1 MNTQEENDLLVHD
14 MDIVPSNGTIF
25 LMDIA
30 QLFPS
35 EKSSRHLARDLS
47 KYLGLQKQ
55 LPSLEDVPPDSS
67 RYTDPERTK
76 YFINICDDEHQ
87 RLRDNLVEIGTEAY
101 TWIRDYFLDS
111 PDVVVSSRED
121 FLELISKWQYDP
133 CADGDYNTRV

>member
-1 MNTQEENDLLVHD
+1 MATKEENDLLVHD
-14 MDIVPSNGTIF
+14 MDIVPSNGKIF

-35 EKSSRHLARDLS
+35 EKASRHLARDLS
-47 KYLGLQKQ
+47 NFLGLQKQ

-76 YFINICDDEHQ
+76 YFINICDDEH
-87 RLRDNLVEIGTEAY
+87 RHLREILVGIGKEAY
-101 TWIRDYFLDS
+101 VWIRDFFLDS

-121 FLELISKWQYDP
+121 FLDLISKWQYDP
-133 CADGDYNTRV
+133 CADEGRSKKT

>member
-1 MNTQEENDLLVHD
+1 MNTKEENDLLVHD

-35 EKSSRHLARDLS
+35 ERASRHLARDLS
-47 KYLGLQKQ
+47 QYLGLQKQ
-55 LPSLEDVPPDSS
+55 LPSLEDVAPDTS

-76 YFINICDDEHQ
+76 YFMNICDDEHQ
-87 RLRDNLVEIGTEAY
+87 HLREILVGIGKDAY
-101 TWIRDYFLDS
+101 IWIRDYFLDS

-121 FLELISKWQYDP
+121 FLDLISKWQYDP
-133 CADGDYNTRV
+133 CADENYIKKA